1 MFEWEYRLVK
11 SIPIVVVVLL
21 FLNIFIVP
29 HFEHY
34 DDWNVGLALLGGIT
48 LLPWFF
54 LLLTSWALRMPPSYN
69 LVLYFIFVCNLSL
82 ILDYA
87 GMIPLS
93 DAGIMRFYAGLFAA
107 FLLLYV
113 VQRWRE
119 RGGRPDVESAG
130 GDESLHK
137 KMLLLAIKSWPMLIT
152 LCCVVRTMC
161 EYWGFEGWI
170 FSILTGPSFLMV
182 VFFYVSS
189 YLFRFCGYHRMFI
202 HFLMANNLIY
212 IYDWYFGLPESDAFW
227 NLYAGAY
234 CVAGLSLFII
244 LYLYVTH
251 NKKTAGADSE
261 RHRIG

>member
-34 DDWNVGLALLGGIT
+34 DDWNV
-48 LLPWFF
+48 
-54 LLLTSWALRMPPSYN
+54 
-69 LVLYFIFVCNLSL
+69 
-82 ILDYA
+82 
-87 GMIPLS
+87 
-93 DAGIMRFYAGLFAA
+93 
-107 FLLLYV
+107 
-113 VQRWRE
+113 
-119 RGGRPDVESAG
+119 
-130 GDESLHK
+130 
-137 KMLLLAIKSWPMLIT
+137 
-152 LCCVVRTMC
+152 
-161 EYWGFEGWI
+161 
-170 FSILTGPSFLMV
+170 
-182 VFFYVSS
+182 
-189 YLFRFCGYHRMFI
+189 
-202 HFLMANNLIY
+202 
-212 IYDWYFGLPESDAFW
+212 GLPESDAFW